1 MLFVAALTAVLGGCR
16 TNEVVESPDGVL
28 VLGRFEETATETR
41 SLALSGRTL
50 IIEAENGAVSLSGVP
65 GNDVDLTFSMRA
77 RGESRDAA
85 QKQLDQLLLE
95 ESGDEISYS
104 FDIQPDDPARTNVD
118 VTGTVPRNAEV
129 RLILR
134 SGNVTLS
141 NLDGRI
147 NVLLENG
154 DISFL
159 GGSASVSLAT
169 RNGDV
174 AGDFYR
180 LSPGSSVEL
189 ATTNGDVTL
198 GLSEG
203 VPVVVSGSTRAGY
216 VRTDG
221 FTFDNPRLSVRGAGA
236 RFSGSSG
243 SEGAT
248 INMKTQNGDL
258 RFHRSQLTAP
268 MDDLPP
274 SSTEIDETPD
284 MPADSAQA
292 DPKSIER
299 RDSVVVESADTLGL
313 APAAVDTLVQQ

>member
-1 MLFVAALTAVLGGCR
+1 MKGQHSLLIVATLAAILAGCR
-16 TNEVVESPDGVL
+16 TNEVVESSDGVL
-28 VLGRFEETATETR
+28 VLGRFEESATETR

-65 GNDVDLTFSMRA
+65 GTDVDLTFSIRA
-77 RGESRDAA
+77 RGESREAA

-104 FDIQPDDPARTNVD
+104 FDIQPEDAARTNVD
-118 VTGTVPRNAEV
+118 VTGSIPRNAEV

-159 GGSASVSLAT
+159 GGSSSLSLAT

-174 AGDFYR
+174 AADFYR
-180 LSPGSSVEL
+180 LSPGSSAEL

-198 GLSEG
+198 GLSEE

-221 FTFDNPRLSVRGAGA
+221 FAFENPRLSVRGAGA

-243 SEGAT
+243 SDGAS

-268 MDDLPP
+268 VDDIVPP
-274 SSTEIDETPD
+274 TTD
-284 MPADSAQA
+284 MPADSSAI
-292 DPKSIER
+292 DPKSVER
-299 RDSVVVESADTLGL
+299 VDSTAVETADSSGL
-313 APAAVDTLVQQ
+313 APALVDTLVQQ